1 MRGTLVFLALALSS
15 AAVAQM
21 RDQDIGGSVGM
32 QGGSMQPMQ
41 GQGGMQMGQT
51 GSALAEGEVR
61 KVDKDAGKL
70 TLRHGAIPS
79 MDMPPMTMVYRVKDP
94 AMLDQ
99 VEAGDKVRF
108 SMEKVDGALTV
119 TKIEPVK

>member
-1 MRGTLVFLALALSS
+1 MKCTLFTLALALSS
-15 AAVAQM
+15 AAYAQM
-21 RDQDIGGSVGM
+21 GGHDMGGSGGM
-32 QGGSMQPMQ
+32 QGGGMQ
-41 GQGGMQMGQT
+41 GMQTGQL

-79 MDMPPMTMVYRVKDP
+79 MDMPPMTMVYRVREP

-99 VEAGDKVRF
+99 VKAGDKVKF
-108 SMEKVDGALTV
+108 TMQKLDGTLTV
-119 TKIEPVK
+119 TKIEPAR